1 MANVS
6 FTPTFHHTDYI
17 DNRDRVQAGGP
28 NGFNARFRALEA
40 DLTTLSTVITDVDTT
55 LDTLGAGPPPTQ
67 HTLTLSPALVPV
79 AGASAWVIDTAGYAS
94 RSGTLTTLAGV
105 QSVSVPNGARLVSL
119 RSLGQNSGTGTL
131 RITLLRAR
139 LLSAV
144 TTAERIARV
153 TGDTNP
159 FDRNESADANF
170 ALVDTTAFRY
180 FILATLDG
188 AVAGDTVTLSGF
200 QVIYTA

>member
-1 MANVS
+1 MAEIS
-6 FTPTFHHTDYI
+6 FTPTFHHTDYV

-40 DLTTLSTVITDVDTT
+40 DLTTLSTVITDVDGA
-55 LDTLGAGPPPTQ
+55 LDTLGAGPAPTQ

-79 AGASAWVIDTAGYAS
+79 VGSGAWSHDTSGYAS
-94 RSGTLTTLAGV
+94 RSGPLTTLAGL
-105 QSVSVPNGARLVSL
+105 QSVPVPNGARLVSL
-119 RSLGQNSGTGTL
+119 RVLGQNSGTGTL
-131 RITLLRAR
+131 RIALFRSR

-144 TTAERIARV
+144 APAERISRV
-153 TGDTNP
+153 NGDTNP

-170 ALVDTTAFRY
+170 ALVDTTVFRY

-188 AVAGDTVTLSGF
+188 AAAGDTVTLSGF
-200 QVIYTA
+200 QILYTA